1 MKVDPTGKAR
11 SAEVRRADKAK
22 SGKAGEFSRLLDLGE
37 SDDVRG
43 PAAAAPLEPLVKIQ
57 EVDDR
62 QDRQSRQRGEE
73 ILARLEEL
81 RLGLLEGRIPRE
93 RLDGLVQLCEQ
104 QRGKVTDP
112 RLAEILD
119 EIDLRARVELAKLSV
134 QV

>member
-11 SAEVRRADKAK
+11 AAEVRRTDKAK
-22 SGKAGEFSRLLDLGE
+22 TGKPGEFSRLLDLGE
-37 SDDVRG
+37 SDDVRA
-43 PAAAAPLEPLVKIQ
+43 PTAAAPVEGLVKIQ

-62 QDRQSRQRGEE
+62 PEQQPRRRGEE
-73 ILARLEEL
+73 ILARLDEL

-93 RLDGLVQLCEQ
+93 RLEDLVRLCEQ
-104 QRGKVTDP
+104 QRSNVADP

-119 EIDLRARVELAKLSV
+119 EIDLRARVELAKLSL